1 MLGYIQIM
9 NGFESF
15 SVENNDLL
23 QRNRKSSFS
32 ERDDNVVV
40 VGNDVVELAFGQS
53 EVADLK

>member
-1 MLGYIQIM
+1 M

-23 QRNRKSSFS
+23 QRDRKSSFT
-32 ERDDNVVV
+32 EGDDDVIV